1 MGCIFH
7 WRTNFCKEVAFIS
20 QFPRFRT
27 LLDRQIRHWLYPGL
41 FTLVFLLSG
50 LWLPHLAYGL
60 SSETVCQN
68 ELNGNSIGNRSMEIL
83 EQCRNQNPIPSV
95 DRGEI
100 QRRLA
105 LMYYDR
111 LGATG
116 RDRLGTL
123 PRSQKIEALE
133 SQVNDSIEMAI
144 IAGDDVL
151 LSRYNYTLGQ
161 IWMNEIDRSVRLLDK
176 TSTSEM
182 IAFQTQIQHGLEPLL
197 SSNQIQSRLYQA
209 RLLTIALPILYRAV
223 DRQTQELADSSESNP
238 SEASVTLDRLSQQT
252 QRWTMNLLQLLPQI
266 QSQIQ
271 PQSSAQLPSSES
283 VALAIYHAH
292 TLSKLQSVRVAAN
305 QLETRRQTAEMAMRK
320 ALKSTQTPT
329 AKI

>member
-1 MGCIFH
+1 M
-7 WRTNFCKEVAFIS
+7 S

-83 EQCRNQNPIPSV
+83 EQCRNQNTTQSV

-133 SQVNDSIEMAI
+133 SQVNDSIEMAK

-151 LSRYNYTLGQ
+151 LSRCNHTLGQ
-161 IWMNEIDRSVRLLDK
+161 IRMNEIDRSVRLLDK

-182 IAFQTQIQHGLEPLL
+182 IAFQTQI
-197 SSNQIQSRLYQA
+197 
-209 RLLTIALPILYRAV
+209 
-223 DRQTQELADSSESNP
+223 
-238 SEASVTLDRLSQQT
+238 
-252 QRWTMNLLQLLPQI
+252 
-266 QSQIQ
+266 
-271 PQSSAQLPSSES
+271 
-283 VALAIYHAH
+283 
-292 TLSKLQSVRVAAN
+292 
-305 QLETRRQTAEMAMRK
+305 
-320 ALKSTQTPT
+320 
-329 AKI
+329 